1 MANILRQPEM
11 RKFSEKG
18 STARCEAVNV
28 RVWRWKCSQ
37 AHDRQ
42 NDDDDETG
50 KEGGDEKQLR
60 C

>member
-1 MANILRQPEM
+1 M

-18 STARCEAVNV
+18 STAVNV
-28 RVWRWKCSQ
+28 RVWRWKSSQ

-50 KEGGDEKQLR
+50 KEGGDEKSFAVSMMAVRTL
-60 C
+60 